1 MDDDINMSIRKFL
14 KHVGVTSQQEI
25 EAALRKAGDTS
36 GRTFEAKVVLTI
48 EELGVDHSV
57 TGKIKG

>member
-1 MDDDINMSIRKFL
+1 MDEDSNMSIRKFL

-25 EAALRKAGDTS
+25 EDALREASDTS
-36 GRTFEAKVVLTI
+36 GKTYEAKVVLTI
-48 EELGVDHSV
+48 PELGLEHSV